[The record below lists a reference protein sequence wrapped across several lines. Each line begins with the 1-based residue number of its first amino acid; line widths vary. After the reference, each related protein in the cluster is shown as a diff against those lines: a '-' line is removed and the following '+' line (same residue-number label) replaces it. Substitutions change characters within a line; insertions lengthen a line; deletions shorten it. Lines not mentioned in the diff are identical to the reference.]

1 MAAVRTFQQMTPEL
15 PRLQREDAYVSSNR
29 CIGCHPAE
37 HASWHRTFHR
47 TMTQVAMP
55 DNVVGAFDG
64 TTVFSNG
71 LEYRVFRQGDEFWAE
86 MPDPEIMM
94 YVVQGAQ
101 RGTAKQIGEMTYL
114 VKKSK
119 DAPVEKLNLRDVP
132 RVRRQVLMTTGS
144 HHYQTYW
151 VDGSAKFGRLLQ
163 TLPLIYLIRDE
174 RWIPREAAFMHPP
187 GVTHMITQW
196 NNHCIKC
203 HSTGGNPA
211 LDPKTGKFDTRV
223 GELGIACEAC
233 HGPGEEHIRVNQ
245 SPLRRYQLHL
255 SGQSDPTIV
264 NPENLDH
271 RASSQICGQCHGV
284 FIPRKSY
291 AMKYAFDGILY
302 RPGQDLHE
310 TRYYI
315 QHPENDP
322 TANRQKELRR
332 NRKFFRER
340 WWDDGTVMAG
350 GREFSA
356 LSVSGCYLRGKISC
370 LSCHSMHDSKPAD
383 QLKPGMRE
391 PIACTQC
398 HDQAEYTTEIE
409 SHTFHAPE
417 SSGSNC
423 LNCHMPHTTYALL
436 GAIRNHQIASPNAVS
451 SIRHG
456 VPNACNLCHLDKTL
470 EWTQSHMSQWYGH
483 EISPLDEDQQD
494 TSAALLW
501 LLKGHAG
508 QRVITAWHFGWK
520 PAREVSGSDW
530 LAPFQARLLNDP
542 YGVVRYV
549 AERNLRQLPGFEGF
563 RYDFLAAEE
572 ELQSDVDE
580 VIQRWRGNRGESIS
594 RTGEEICIDADG
606 NVMEAKVSRLIQA
619 RDDRPVT
626 IKE

>member
-1 MAAVRTFQQMTPEL
+1 
-15 PRLQREDAYVSSNR
+15 
-29 CIGCHPAE
+29 
-37 HASWHRTFHR
+37 
-47 TMTQVAMP
+47 MP

-71 LEYRVFRQGDEFWAE
+71 LEYRVFREGDEFWAE

-94 YVVQGAQ
+94 YVVQGAE
-101 RGTAKQIGEMTYL
+101 RGMTKKIDDMTYL

-119 DAPVEKLNLRDVP
+119 DAPVEKLNLRDIP

-151 VDGSAKFGRLLQ
+151 VDGAAKYGRLLQ
-163 TLPLIYLIRDE
+163 TLPLIYLIKDQ

-211 LDPKTGKFDTRV
+211 LDPKTGEFDTRV

-233 HGPGEEHIRVNQ
+233 HGPGAEHIRVNQ
-245 SPLRRYQLHL
+245 NPLRRYQLHL
-255 SGQSDPTIV
+255 SGKPDPTIV
-264 NPENLDH
+264 NPADLDH

-284 FIPRKSY
+284 FIPRESY
-291 AMKYAFDGILY
+291 GMKYAFDGVLY

-315 QHPENDP
+315 QHPANES
-322 TANRQKELRR
+322 TAGRQEELRR
-332 NRKFFRER
+332 NPDFFRER
-340 WWDDGTVMAG
+340 WWDDGTVLAG
-350 GREFSA
+350 GREFTA
-356 LSVSGCYLRGKISC
+356 MSVSGCYQRGKISC

-383 QLKPGMRE
+383 QLKPGMRDST
-391 PIACTQC
+391 ACTQC
-398 HDQAEYTTEIE
+398 HNQAEYTSEIE
-409 SHTFHAPE
+409 SHTFHAAA

-436 GAIRNHQIASPNAVS
+436 GAIRNHQIASPSAAS

-470 EWTQSHMSQWYGH
+470 EWTQRYMSQWYGH
-483 EISPLDEDQQD
+483 SMSALDEDQQN

-501 LLKGHAG
+501 LLKGHAA
-508 QRVITAWHFGWK
+508 QRVIAAWHVGWQ
-520 PAREVSGSDW
+520 PAQEASGSDW

-549 AERNLRQLPGFEGF
+549 AARNLRRLPGFEGF
-563 RYDFLAAEE
+563 RYDFLAADEE
-572 ELQSDVDE
+572 VQRHVDYA
-580 VIQRWRGNRGESIS
+580 IQRWRDN
-594 RTGEEICIDADG
+594 TGKPITRSGDEICVGADG